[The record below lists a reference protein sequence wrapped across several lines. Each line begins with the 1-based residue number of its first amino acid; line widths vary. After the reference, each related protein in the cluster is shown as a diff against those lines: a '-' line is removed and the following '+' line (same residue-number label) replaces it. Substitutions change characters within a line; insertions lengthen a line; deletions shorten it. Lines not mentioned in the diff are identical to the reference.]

1 VGGAGRIIQ
10 HGSAWTDVSGSKGGG
25 YDSLGGVFAL
35 SDDDIWAVGR
45 LSVLRYGAGAW
56 NDVPAAMT
64 TYREEFANVWASGPN
79 DAWIS
84 GWGDFPNSLQR
95 WNGSSFQVV
104 PNRPDLAEY
113 VDGIWGAA
121 ANDVWIVTDNGE
133 PLHWDGSKLTD
144 VAPNPGGLGT
154 WGRVDGTAGD
164 DVWMITGGLRHWDG
178 KQLTQVTLPQPSP
191 APVGGL
197 RLWDVH
203 AVARDDVWVSGE
215 NNYLVRWNG
224 TTWTTPEAPPLR
236 PDINGNLLVLGFAGV
251 AANDL
256 WAIGSG
262 GDIFHF
268 DGAHWRRS
276 ATVGTELSQ
285 LGRTPTGA
293 LLAVG
298 GGGAIL
304 RRRP

>member
-1 VGGAGRIIQ
+1 
-10 HGSAWTDVSGSKGGG
+10 
-25 YDSLGGVFAL
+25 
-35 SDDDIWAVGR
+35 
-45 LSVLRYGAGAW
+45 
-56 NDVPAAMT
+56 
-64 TYREEFANVWASGPN
+64 
-79 DAWIS
+79 
-84 GWGDFPNSLQR
+84 
-95 WNGSSFQVV
+95 
-104 PNRPDLAEY
+104 
-113 VDGIWGAA
+113 
-121 ANDVWIVTDNGE
+121 VWII
-133 PLHWDGSKLTD
+133 
-144 VAPNPGGLGT
+144 A
-154 WGRVDGTAGD
+154 
-164 DVWMITGGLRHWDG
+164 GGLRHWDG

-276 ATVGTELSQ
+276 ATVGTELSR